1 MASAK
6 SVTYGVS
13 YLSLQKL
20 PHHQV
25 FTTKPNESYV
35 QLHPTPPRPPTITRH
50 VRRRGYTHASRR
62 PLPQGIASL
71 TTSLWARSE
80 ECAAIHHHHHH

>member
-20 PHHQV
+20 PHHQA

-35 QLHPTPPRPPTITRH
+35 QLHPTPPRPLLPSLATY
-50 VRRRGYTHASRR
+50 VDEGTHMPVGARCHKASRV
-62 PLPQGIASL
+62 
-71 TTSLWARSE
+71 
-80 ECAAIHHHHHH
+80 